1 MSKAFEKYQQRRL
14 RSSYLSVVVSVA
26 LVLFLL
32 GLLGLL
38 VLKTKTISDHF
49 KEQVAITIFLND
61 GVADE
66 DIVVLQTILENQE
79 YAKEV
84 EFISEEE
91 AAKSFSEDIG
101 EDFIDYLGEN
111 PLKDALNVYVKSDFV
126 TPEKMAE
133 IENELSKNS
142 SVFEVSYDKPLIDL
156 LTKNIKRISFWVLLF
171 SGFFMLI
178 AVVLINSAIR
188 LSVYSKRFTI
198 KTMQMVG
205 ATKGFIRKPFIWKGV
220 KLGIFGSIV
229 AIIGVAVVMFYINKN
244 LPELQLFDDIA
255 LLGILFGAILLT
267 GIIITL
273 LSTFFATHRF
283 LNLKTE
289 ELYY

>member
-61 GVADE
+61 RVADE
-66 DIVVLQTILENQE
+66 DIAVLQTILESQE
-79 YAKEV
+79 YAKSV
-84 EFISEEE
+84 EFLSKEE

-101 EDFIDYLGEN
+101 EDFIAYLGDN

-133 IENELSKNS
+133 IEKELSKNS

-171 SGFFMLI
+171 SIFFTLI

-220 KLGIFGSIV
+220 KLGIIGSIV
-229 AIIGVAVVMFYINKN
+229 AIIGVAVVMYYIDKN
-244 LPELQLFDDIA
+244 LPEIQLFDDIP
-255 LLGILFGAILLT
+255 LLGILFGAVLLT

-273 LSTFFATHRF
+273 LSTFFATRRF

>member
-61 GVADE
+61 RVADE
-66 DIVVLQTILENQE
+66 DIAVLQTILESQE
-79 YAKEV
+79 YAKSV
-84 EFISEEE
+84 EFVSDEE
-91 AAKSFSEDIG
+91 AAKSFSEAIG
-101 EDFIDYLGEN
+101 EDFIAYLGDN

-133 IENELSKNS
+133 IEKELSKNS

-171 SGFFMLI
+171 SIFFTLI

-220 KLGIFGSIV
+220 KLGIIGSIV
-229 AIIGVAVVMFYINKN
+229 AIIGVAVVMYYIDKN
-244 LPELQLFDDIA
+244 LPEIQLFDDIP
-255 LLGILFGAILLT
+255 LLGILFGAVLLT

-273 LSTFFATHRF
+273 LSTFFATRRF

>member
-1 MSKAFEKYQQRRL
+1 MSNSFDKYQKRRL

-49 KEQVAITIFLND
+49 KEQVAMTVFLND
-61 GVADE
+61 GVEDE
-66 DIVVLQTILENQE
+66 DIAMLQTILESQE
-79 YAKEV
+79 YAKSV
-84 EFISEEE
+84 EFVSKEE
-91 AAKSFSEDIG
+91 AAKTFSAEIG
-101 EDFIDYLGEN
+101 EDFIAYLGDN

-126 TPEKMAE
+126 TPEKMLE
-133 IENELSKNS
+133 IEKELSENS

-156 LTKNIKRISFWVLLF
+156 LTKNIKRISLWVLIF

-205 ATKGFIRKPFIWKGV
+205 ATKGFIRKPFIWKGI
-220 KLGIFGSIV
+220 KLGVVGAIV
-229 AIIGVAVVMFYINKN
+229 AIFGVAAVMYYINKS
-244 LPELQLFDDIA
+244 LPEL
-255 LLGILFGAILLT
+255 LLLEDVKLIGILFGSILLM
-267 GIIITL
+267 GIVITL
-273 LSTFFATHRF
+273 LSTFFATRRF

>member
-61 GVADE
+61 DVADE
-66 DIVVLQTILENQE
+66 DIAVLQTILESQE
-79 YAKEV
+79 YSKAV
-84 EFISEEE
+84 EFISKEE

-101 EDFIDYLGEN
+101 EDFIAYLGEN

-133 IENELSKNS
+133 IEKELSQNS

-156 LTKNIKRISFWVLLF
+156 LTKNIQRISFWVLLF
-171 SGFFMLI
+171 SGFFTLI

-220 KLGIFGSIV
+220 KLGISGSIV
-229 AIIGVAVVMFYINKN
+229 AIMGVAVVMFYINKN
-244 LPELQLFDDIA
+244 LPELQIFDDIP
-255 LLGILFGAILLT
+255 LLGILFGAILLV

-273 LSTFFATHRF
+273 LSAFFATRRF

>member
-1 MSKAFEKYQQRRL
+1 
-14 RSSYLSVVVSVA
+14 VVVSVA

-61 GVADE
+61 EVEDE
-66 DIVVLQTILENQE
+66 DIVMLQTVLENQE
-79 YAKEV
+79 YAKSV
-84 EFISEEE
+84 EFISKEE
-91 AAKSFSEDIG
+91 AAKIFSAEIG
-101 EDFIDYLGEN
+101 EDFISYLGGN
-111 PLKDALNVYVKSDFV
+111 PLKNALNVYVKSDFV
-126 TPEKMAE
+126 TPEKMSE
-133 IENELSKNS
+133 IEKELSENS

-156 LTKNIKRISFWVLLF
+156 LTKNIQRISFWVLLF
-171 SGFFMLI
+171 SGFFTLI

-220 KLGIFGSIV
+220 QLGIIGSAV
-229 AIIGVAVVMFYINKN
+229 AILGVGVVMYYINKN
-244 LPELQLFDDIA
+244 LPELLLLEDKP
-255 LLGILFGAILLT
+255 LLGILFGSILLV
-267 GIIITL
+267 GIVITL
-273 LSTFFATHRF
+273 LSTFFATRRF

>member
-61 GVADE
+61 DVADE
-66 DIVVLQTILENQE
+66 DIAVLQTILESQE
-79 YAKEV
+79 YSKTV

-91 AAKSFSEDIG
+91 AAKSFSAAIG
-101 EDFIDYLGEN
+101 EDFIAYLGDN

-133 IENELSKNS
+133 IEKELSQNS

-156 LTKNIKRISFWVLLF
+156 LTKNIQRISFWVLLF
-171 SGFFMLI
+171 SGFFTLI

-205 ATKGFIRKPFIWKGV
+205 ATKGFIRKPFLWKGV

-229 AIIGVAVVMFYINKN
+229 AIMGVAVVMYYINKN
-244 LPELQLFDDIA
+244 LPEIQLFDDIP
-255 LLGILFGAILLT
+255 LLGILFGAILLV

-273 LSTFFATHRF
+273 LSTFFATRRF

>member
-66 DIVVLQTILENQE
+66 DIAMLQTILESQE
-79 YAKEV
+79 YAKSV

-101 EDFIDYLGEN
+101 EDFIAYLGDN

-133 IENELSKNS
+133 IEKELSKNS

-171 SGFFMLI
+171 SGFFTLI

-220 KLGIFGSIV
+220 KLGIIGSIV
-229 AIIGVAVVMFYINKN
+229 AIIGVAVVMYYIDKN
-244 LPELQLFDDIA
+244 LPEIQLFDDIP
-255 LLGILFGAILLT
+255 LLGILFGAVLLT

-273 LSTFFATHRF
+273 LSTFFATRRF

>member
-61 GVADE
+61 RVADE
-66 DIVVLQTILENQE
+66 DIAVLQTILESQE
-79 YAKEV
+79 YAKSV
-84 EFISEEE
+84 EFLSKEE
-91 AAKSFSEDIG
+91 AAKSFSEAIG
-101 EDFIDYLGEN
+101 EDFIAYLGDN

-133 IENELSKNS
+133 IEKELSKNS

-171 SGFFMLI
+171 SIFFTLI

-220 KLGIFGSIV
+220 KLGIIGSIV
-229 AIIGVAVVMFYINKN
+229 AIIGVAVVMYYIDKN
-244 LPELQLFDDIA
+244 LPEIQLFDDIT
-255 LLGILFGAILLT
+255 LLGILFGAVLLT

-273 LSTFFATHRF
+273 LSTFFATRRF

>member
-61 GVADE
+61 DVADE
-66 DIVVLQTILENQE
+66 DIAVLQTILESQE
-79 YAKEV
+79 YSKAV
-84 EFISEEE
+84 EFISKEE

-101 EDFIDYLGEN
+101 EDFIAYLGEN

-133 IENELSKNS
+133 IEKELSQNS

-156 LTKNIKRISFWVLLF
+156 LTKNIQRISFWVLLF
-171 SGFFMLI
+171 SGFFTLI

-220 KLGIFGSIV
+220 KLGISGSIV
-229 AIIGVAVVMFYINKN
+229 AIMGVAVVMFYINKN
-244 LPELQLFDDIA
+244 LPELQLFDDIP
-255 LLGILFGAILLT
+255 LLGILFGAILLV

-273 LSTFFATHRF
+273 LSTFFATRRF

>member
-61 GVADE
+61 RVADE
-66 DIVVLQTILENQE
+66 DIAVLQTILESQE
-79 YAKEV
+79 YAKSV

-91 AAKSFSEDIG
+91 AAKSFSEAIG
-101 EDFIDYLGEN
+101 EDFIAYLGDN

-133 IENELSKNS
+133 IEKELTKNS

-171 SGFFMLI
+171 SIFFTLI

-220 KLGIFGSIV
+220 KLGITGSIV
-229 AIIGVAVVMFYINKN
+229 AIIGVAVVMYYIDKN
-244 LPELQLFDDIA
+244 LPEIKLFDDIPM
-255 LLGILFGAILLT
+255 LGILFGAVLLT

-273 LSTFFATHRF
+273 LSTFFATRRF

>member
-66 DIVVLQTILENQE
+66 DITVLQTILESQE
-79 YAKEV
+79 YAKSV
-84 EFISEEE
+84 EFISKEE
-91 AAKSFSEDIG
+91 AAKTFSEDIG
-101 EDFIDYLGEN
+101 EDFIAYLGEN

-133 IENELSKNS
+133 IEKELSKNS

-171 SGFFMLI
+171 SGFFTLI

-220 KLGIFGSIV
+220 KLGVFGSIV
-229 AIIGVAVVMFYINKN
+229 AIIGVAVVMYYININ
-244 LPELQLFDDIA
+244 LPEIQLFDDIP

-273 LSTFFATHRF
+273 LSTFFATRRF